1 MLELVL
7 VQIWERRKIF
17 EEEEEEG
24 ARKPAQGGASKLELE
39 LVSKSAQEG
48 G

>member
-17 EEEEEEG
+17 EEEEEG
-24 ARKPAQGGASKLELE
+24 AQKPAQGGASKLELE

>member
-17 EEEEEEG
+17 EEEEEG
-24 ARKPAQGGASKLELE
+24 TRKPAQGGASKLELE